1 MARKFNIPGTSDFL
15 VWAVILLAL
24 GAWCVKD
31 GWFPSEATLAK
42 HPLEVQLQ
50 QELPGLVKDVF
61 VVPGELVRESQP
73 VARIMLTTTNGERMV
88 RTPIKGYIASVTV
101 KKGDLVSRDH
111 VVATMTPEDTFYSFN
126 QSLAALALLGAL
138 ICAIIHLMVR

>member
-1 MARKFNIPGTSDFL
+1 MARRFNVPGTSDFL

-31 GWFPSEATLAK
+31 GWFPSEATLEK
-42 HPLEVQLQ
+42 HPLEVQMK

-61 VVPGELVRESQP
+61 VRPGELVRERQP
-73 VARIMLTTTNGERMV
+73 VARILLTTTNGEQMI
-88 RTPIKGYIASVTV
+88 RTPIKGYIASVPV
-101 KKGDLVSRDH
+101 KKNDMLGRDQ

-126 QSLAALALLGAL
+126 QSLAVLSLLGAL
-138 ICAIIHLMVR
+138 ICATIHLLVR